1 MPRWQPYKKSYE
13 GSFRFA
19 RCVPSSFASDWPT
32 RASSL
37 REMEAALFG
46 ASVLR
51 EMEAALF
58 GASGLREMEAA
69 LFGASSDSEVR
80 RQDA

>member
-1 MPRWQPYKKSYE
+1 MPRWLPYKKSYE

-19 RCVPSSFASDWPT
+19 RWITSSFASDWST
-32 RASSL
+32 RASIL
-37 REMEAALFG
+37 REMEAAPFG
-46 ASVLR
+46 ASGLR

-69 LFGASSDSEVR
+69 LFGVSSDSEVR
-80 RQDA
+80 LQEA